1 MPWDVD
7 SVRIVSGWQVRG
19 VSRRAIGENEGVK
32 PVYLIHGS
40 HSAKIDQARARL
52 RQRAEKEAGAGGLEV
67 FEPADGKG
75 SPDADAL
82 AAAIGSLSL
91 MPGRR
96 YLLADRIEK
105 WGKNQAAT
113 VVEAML
119 SEPEETTL
127 VLIARGKVPA
137 GIADATAKLGG
148 ETLTYEAPEG
158 ARLPVHLIESA
169 RARGFELTPE
179 AARFLIGRMGE
190 SLPRLSAELDRLAL
204 WAGPDGSVDVE
215 DLAEMVFDTSETSNF
230 ALGDAVIAGDR
241 VRTVAVAERLLGQGA
256 TAGGAV
262 YATATS
268 IRRAHKALVRLEE
281 GADPSRLERELGV
294 PPFVARRLINS
305 LSGTTVEAMREAA
318 IAMADLE
325 LWTRGGA
332 EYPDEL
338 ALDLALLAA
347 TE

>member
-1 MPWDVD
+1 MKGEGR
-7 SVRIVSGWQVRG
+7 RIA
-19 VSRRAIGENEGVK
+19 RRRSIGENGPVK

-40 HSAKIDQARARL
+40 DSAKIDQARLRL
-52 RQRAEKEAGAGGLEV
+52 RQRAEKESGAGGLEI
-67 FEPADGKG
+67 FEPAEGKG

-113 VVEAML
+113 VVEAVL
-119 SEPEETTL
+119 NAPEETTV

-137 GIADATAKLGG
+137 GIAEAAKKVGG
-148 ETLTYEAPEG
+148 ENLSYEAPDG

-169 RARGFELTPE
+169 SARQFELTPE
-179 AARFLIGRMGE
+179 AARFLIARMGD
-190 SLPRLSAELDRLAL
+190 SLPRLLTELDRLAL
-204 WAGPDGSVDVE
+204 WSGPGGSVDIE
-215 DLAEMVFDTSETSNF
+215 DLEEMVADTSETSSF
-230 ALGDAVIAGDR
+230 ALGDAVVSGNREDSIAI
-241 VRTVAVAERLLGQGA
+241 AERLLGQGA
-256 TAGGAV
+256 TAGSTV
-262 YATATS
+262 YTTTTS
-268 IRRAHKALVRLEE
+268 VRRAHKALVKLEG
-281 GADPSRLERELGV
+281 GADPSRLERELGM
-294 PPFVARRLINS
+294 PPFIARRLINS
-305 LSGTTVEAMREAA
+305 LSGTSIDELRNAA
-318 IAMADLE
+318 IAMAELE
-325 LWTRGGA
+325 IWTRGGA

>member
-1 MPWDVD
+1 
-7 SVRIVSGWQVRG
+7 
-19 VSRRAIGENEGVK
+19 VK
-32 PVYLIHGS
+32 PAYLIHGS
-40 HSAKIDQARARL
+40 DSAKIDQARTRL
-52 RQRAEKEAGAGGLEV
+52 RLRAENESGAGGLEI

-75 SPDADAL
+75 SPDADGL
-82 AAAIGSLSL
+82 AASIGSLSL

-113 VVEAML
+113 VSEAL
-119 SEPEETTL
+119 LAAPEETTV

-137 GIADATAKLGG
+137 GIAEAVKKVGG
-148 ETLTYEAPEG
+148 EDLAYEAPEG

-169 RARGFELTPE
+169 ASRGFELTPE
-179 AARFLIGRMGE
+179 AARFMIARMGE
-190 SLPRLSAELDRLAL
+190 SLPRLGAELDRLAL
-204 WAGPDGSVDVE
+204 WAGPGGTVDIE
-215 DLAEMVFDTSETSNF
+215 DLEEMVADTSETSSF

-241 VRTVAVAERLLGQGA
+241 ENMIAVAERLLAQGA
-256 TAGGAV
+256 TAGSTV
-262 YATATS
+262 YTTSTS
-268 IRRAHKALVRLEE
+268 IRRAHKALVRLENGE
-281 GADPSRLERELGV
+281 DPSRLERELGV

-305 LSGTTVEAMREAA
+305 LSGTTVDAMRSAA
-318 IAMADLE
+318 IAFAELE

>member
-1 MPWDVD
+1 M
-7 SVRIVSGWQVRG
+7 
-19 VSRRAIGENEGVK
+19 K
-32 PVYLIHGS
+32 PAYLIHGS
-40 HSAKIDQARARL
+40 DSAKIDQARTRL
-52 RQRAEKEAGAGGLEV
+52 RRRAEKESGAGGLEV

-82 AAAIGSLSL
+82 AASVGALSL
-91 MPGRR
+91 IPGRR

-105 WGKNQAAT
+105 WGKKQAAT
-113 VVEAML
+113 VADAL
-119 SEPEETTL
+119 IAAPEETTV

-137 GIADATAKLGG
+137 PVAAAVKKVGG
-148 ETLTYEAPEG
+148 EDLSYDAPEG

-179 AARFLIGRMGE
+179 AARFMIGRMGE
-190 SLPRLSAELDRLAL
+190 SLPRLGAELDRLAL
-204 WAGPDGSVDVE
+204 WAGPNGAVDVE
-215 DLAEMVFDTSETSNF
+215 DLQEMVADTSETSNF
-230 ALGDAVIAGDR
+230 ALGDALISGDR
-241 VRTVAVAERLLGQGA
+241 RQVITVAERLLGQGA
-256 TAGGAV
+256 TAGSTV
-262 YATATS
+262 YTTTTS
-268 IRRAHKALVRLEE
+268 IRRAHKALVKLEE
-281 GADPSRLERELGV
+281 GVDPSQLERQLGV

-318 IAMADLE
+318 VAMADLE

-347 TE
+347 TG